1 MAWNGG
7 ERPAVAAIYLQ
18 IEVIEKAYKALVKK
32 YHPDLQPN
40 ENKHEAEKKIK
51 IINEAY
57 EILSDAAK
65 KESYDKKLNA
75 SRINQQQSYNQN
87 INSQANTVNPN
98 SSNTKKSVTYSSN
111 KKNTTTTPKENFNQE
126 YYNNIYKKA
135 YRDAYI
141 RNLKNMGYNIRYEKT
156 FKQKLINFASIIIAI
171 ATLIILLVILWHIP
185 YTKNYLLKI
194 YFENPSI
201 KLLIDSFINAIK

>member
-1 MAWNGG
+1 MINYYEILEVSEKAS
-7 ERPAVAAIYLQ
+7 A
-18 IEVIEKAYKALVKK
+18 EVIEKAYKALVKK
-32 YHPDLQPN
+32 YHHDLQPN
-40 ENKHEAEKKIK
+40 ENKHEAENKIK
-51 IINEAY
+51 VINEAY

-98 SSNTKKSVTYSSN
+98 SSNTKKSVTYHSN
-111 KKNTTTTPKENFNQE
+111 KNNTTTTPKGNFNQE

-135 YRDAYI
+135 YHDAYI

-156 FKQKLINFASIIIAI
+156 FKQKLINFASIVIAI

-185 YTKNYLLKI
+185 YTKNYFLKI
-194 YFENPSI
+194 YSENPSI

>member
-1 MAWNGG
+1 MINYYEILEVSEKAS
-7 ERPAVAAIYLQ
+7 

-111 KKNTTTTPKENFNQE
+111 KKNTTTTPKETFNQE
-126 YYNNIYKKA
+126 YYNNVYKKA
-135 YRDAYI
+135 YHDAYI
-141 RNLKNMGYNIRYEKT
+141 KSLKNMGYNIKYQKT
-156 FKQKLINFASIIIAI
+156 FKQYLINFASIIIAI
-171 ATLIILLVILWHIP
+171 STLIILLVVLWHIP
-185 YTKNYLLKI
+185 YTKNYFLKI

-201 KLLIDSFINAIK
+201 KLLIDSFVDAIK

>member
-1 MAWNGG
+1 MINYYEILEVSEKAS
-7 ERPAVAAIYLQ
+7 

>member
-1 MAWNGG
+1 MINYYEILEVSEKAS
-7 ERPAVAAIYLQ
+7 

-141 RNLKNMGYNIRYEKT
+141 RNLKNMGYNIKYKKT
-156 FKQKLINFASIIIAI
+156 FKQYLINFASIIIAI
-171 ATLIILLVILWHIP
+171 ATLIILLVVLWHIP

>member
-1 MAWNGG
+1 MINYYEILEVSEKAS
-7 ERPAVAAIYLQ
+7 

-141 RNLKNMGYNIRYEKT
+141 RNLKNMGYNIKYKKT
-156 FKQKLINFASIIIAI
+156 FKQYLINFASIIIAI

>member
-1 MAWNGG
+1 MINYYEILEVSEKAS
-7 ERPAVAAIYLQ
+7 A
-18 IEVIEKAYKALVKK
+18 EVIEKAYKALVKK

-40 ENKHEAEKKIK
+40 ENKHEAENKIK
-51 IINEAY
+51 VINEAY

-98 SSNTKKSVTYSSN
+98 SSNTKKSVTYHSN
-111 KKNTTTTPKENFNQE
+111 KNNTTTTPKGNFNQE

-135 YRDAYI
+135 YHDAYI
-141 RNLKNMGYNIRYEKT
+141 RNLKNMGYNIIYEKT
-156 FKQKLINFASIIIAI
+156 FKQKLINFASIVIAI

-185 YTKNYLLKI
+185 YTKNYFLKI
-194 YFENPSI
+194 YSENPSI
-201 KLLIDSFINAIK
+201 KILIDSFINAIK